1 MTEQTSRLAI
11 VIDSSGAEKQAD
23 NLATALVK
31 MTQAG
36 ERAATSAVKVTKA
49 TDEEKQ
55 SLSELLDRIDPVN
68 AALNKLDKQ
77 QQDLAKFKSKGM
89 VDADT
94 FDLYSKKIEETRNR
108 LTGFRDDL
116 GKTGQ
121 SAAQTAFAMR
131 MIPAQMT
138 DIIVGLS
145 TGQSPFMVL
154 MQQGGQLKDMFG
166 GIGPAIK
173 GVSTY
178 VMGLVNP
185 FTLAAAAV
193 GFLGL
198 AYYKGTQEQDEFY
211 KSLVLTGNLVGKTSG
226 QLADM
231 AARVSVAANSTT
243 GAAASTL
250 NQLVSSGKVAG
261 DSLER
266 VTTAIVKTSEAMGIA
281 TDKLVGDFN
290 DIAADPV
297 AAITKLN
304 DQYHFL
310 TLATYNQIKA
320 LQDEGNQQDA
330 ARVATD
336 AYANAMQQRANDI
349 HQNLGLLESAWD
361 SLGKTAK
368 GAWDAML
375 NIGREQT
382 LTDKLSTLNE
392 NIAEAQKGQKD
403 GGFWNSFSARFTNL
417 PEMIKQ
423 RDLLESVSNLQGD
436 VTKGQAK
443 AKEAEQQR
451 IKTQQEADR
460 VNQQYLSNAD
470 KRNKAIKQQSEFLK
484 AGAITAEQYAKN
496 VSRINELYK
505 DPKSPKTPKGKAYTE
520 DAATRLLDQIN
531 QQTAA
536 MQSQLDASDKLNSAT
551 QARVKFEQQI
561 ADLKTKTQLTA
572 DQKSILSR
580 SDEILQAYKQQE
592 ALQNSVK
599 TLDDY
604 RKMQEQVKTK
614 DERTNDLLKTRLEL
628 LEKAK
633 ATGQLKPGE
642 YEKTRADI
650 YQNTDMQLPSTVRSV
665 VGNLTPTGGRL
676 SGTFEG
682 MQGQINEYDQAQQE
696 LQRWLAAQEEAYAK
710 AGEITAEGEARMT
723 SIRQRAA
730 DANQVIEAQKN
741 TIISAATQ
749 SLFDSTADIMR
760 TGFGEQSAIYKVAF
774 AASKAFAIADSMV
787 KIQQAIASSAVS
799 APYPANIIAMAS
811 IAAQTASIVS
821 NIQAVSGVG
830 FASGGYT
837 GPGSKYQPAGIVH
850 KGEYVFDQ
858 ASTNR
863 IGVSQL
869 EALRNGQ
876 PLDATL
882 GRTGFGTG
890 VQNVNSDNSSKTT
903 IHAPI
908 EQHFHTPPGVTPDQ
922 MALSMAQTQKRATT
936 EALDQVAAQ
945 VLRGDGKVGK
955 AMRSKY
961 PGRGLE

>member
-1 MTEQTSRLAI
+1 
-11 VIDSSGAEKQAD
+11 
-23 NLATALVK
+23 
-31 MTQAG
+31 
-36 ERAATSAVKVTKA
+36 
-49 TDEEKQ
+49 
-55 SLSELLDRIDPVN
+55 
-68 AALNKLDKQ
+68 
-77 QQDLAKFKSKGM
+77 M
-89 VDADT
+89 VDTDT

-173 GVSTY
+173 GVGGY
-178 VMGLVNP
+178 VLGLINP
-185 FTLAAAAV
+185 VTLAAAAV
-193 GFLGL
+193 GVLGL
-198 AYYKGTQEQDEFY
+198 AYYKGSREQDEFY
-211 KSLVLTGNLVGKTSG
+211 KSLVLTGNLAGKTSG

-266 VTTAIVKTSEAMGIA
+266 VTTAIVKTSEATGIA

-320 LQDEGNQQDA
+320 LQDEGNQQEA

-336 AYANAMQQRANDI
+336 AYANTMQQRANDI
-349 HQNLGLLESAWD
+349 HENLGLLERGWNSVTNAI
-361 SLGKTAK
+361 K
-368 GAWDAML
+368 GATDAL
-375 NIGREQT
+375 LDFGREKGPSER
-382 LTDKLSTLNE
+382 LAEIRKEIDWIDKAAGGKFFFGGRKNELEAELN
-392 NIAEAQKGQKD
+392 
-403 GGFWNSFSARFTNL
+403 
-417 PEMIKQ
+417 
-423 RDLLESVSNLQGD
+423 NLQSQITTEGVLTEIISSHD
-436 VTKGQAK
+436 K
-443 AKEAEQQR
+443 AEQQR
-451 IKTQQEADR
+451 IKTQQEADS
-460 VNQQYLSNAD
+460 VNQQLLSNAD
-470 KRNKAIKQQSEFLK
+470 IRNQKLKQQIDFLK
-484 AGAITAEQYAKN
+484 SGAITAEQYAKN
-496 VSRINELYK
+496 VTRINEIYK

-551 QARVKFEQQI
+551 QARIKFEQQI
-561 ADLKTKTQLTA
+561 ADLKSKTQLTA

-650 YQNTDMQLPSTVRSV
+650 YQNTDMQLPSTVRNV

-787 KIQQAIASSAVS
+787 KIQQAIASGAVS

-837 GPGSKYQPAGIVH
+837 GPGGKYQPAGIVH

>member
-11 VIDSSGAEKQAD
+11 VLDSSGAEKQAD

-173 GVSTY
+173 GVGTY

-185 FTLAAAAV
+185 FTLATAAV

-226 QLADM
+226 QLADI
-231 AARVSVAANSTT
+231 AASAGIAADSTT
-243 GAAASTL
+243 GKAASTL

-266 VTTAIVKTSEAMGIA
+266 VTIAIVKISDATGIA
-281 TDKLVGDFN
+281 TEKLVSDFN
-290 DIAADPV
+290 DLAADPV

-304 DQYHFL
+304 DQFHFL

-382 LTDKLSTLNE
+382 LTDKLATLNE

-423 RDLLESVSNLQGD
+423 RDLLESVANLQGD

-470 KRNKAIKQQSEFLK
+470 KRNKSIKQQSEFLK

-496 VSRINELYK
+496 VSRINEMYK
-505 DPKSPKTPKGKAYTE
+505 DPKAPKQKAYTE

-561 ADLKTKTQLTA
+561 ADLKSKTQLTA

-604 RKMQEQVKTK
+604 RKLQEQVKTK

-650 YQNTDMQLPSTVRSV
+650 YQNTDMQLPSTVRNV

-787 KIQQAIASSAVS
+787 KIQQAIASGAVS

-837 GPGSKYQPAGIVH
+837 GPGGKYQPAGIVH

-908 EQHFHTPPGVTPDQ
+908 EQHFHTPPGVTLDQ

-945 VLRGDGKVGK
+945 LLRGDGKVGK
-955 AMRSKY
+955 AMRRKY

>member
-36 ERAATSAVKVTKA
+36 ERAAISAVKVTKA
-49 TDEEKQ
+49 TDEEKK

-77 QQDLAKFKSKGM
+77 QQDLAKSKSKGM

-173 GVSTY
+173 GVGTY

-226 QLADM
+226 QLADI
-231 AARVSVAANSTT
+231 AASAGIAADSTT
-243 GAAASTL
+243 GKAASTL

-266 VTTAIVKTSEAMGIA
+266 VTIAIVKISDATGIA
-281 TDKLVGDFN
+281 TEKLASDFN
-290 DIAADPV
+290 DLAADPV

-382 LTDKLSTLNE
+382 LTDKLATLNE

-423 RDLLESVSNLQGD
+423 RDLLESVANLQGD

-496 VSRINELYK
+496 VSRINEMYK
-505 DPKSPKTPKGKAYTE
+505 DPKAPKQKAYTE

-531 QQTAA
+531 QQTTAL
-536 MQSQLDASDKLNSAT
+536 QSQLDASDKLNSAT

-561 ADLKTKTQLTA
+561 ADLKSKTQLTA

-650 YQNTDMQLPSTVRSV
+650 YQNTDMQLPSTARNV

-787 KIQQAIASSAVS
+787 KIQQAIASGAVS

-858 ASTNR
+858 APTNR

-945 VLRGDGKVGK
+945 LLRGDGKVGK

-961 PGRGLE
+961 SGRGVE

>member
-349 HQNLGLLESAWD
+349 HQNLGILERAWD
-361 SLGKTAK
+361 SLAKTAK

-375 NIGREQT
+375 DIGREQT
-382 LTDKLSTLNE
+382 GTERISQIRKELDWIDKAAGGKLFFGGRKAELEDELN
-392 NIAEAQKGQKD
+392 
-403 GGFWNSFSARFTNL
+403 
-417 PEMIKQ
+417 
-423 RDLLESVSNLQGD
+423 NLQSQITTEGVLTEIISSHD
-436 VTKGQAK
+436 K
-443 AKEAEQQR
+443 AEQKR

-460 VNQQYLSNAD
+460 VNQQLLSNAD
-470 KRNKAIKQQSEFLK
+470 IRNQKLKQQSEFLK
-484 AGAITAEQYAKN
+484 SGAITAEQYAKN

-561 ADLKTKTQLTA
+561 TDLKSKTQLTA

-650 YQNTDMQLPSTVRSV
+650 YQNTDMQLPSTVRNV
-665 VGNLTPTGGRL
+665 VGNLTPTGGRF

-787 KIQQAIASSAVS
+787 KIQQAIASGAVS
-799 APYPANIIAMAS
+799 APYPANFIAMAS
-811 IAAQTASIVS
+811 IAEQTASIVS
-821 NIQAVSGVG
+821 NIQAVSSVG

-837 GPGSKYQPAGIVH
+837 GPGGKYQPAGIVH

-890 VQNVNSDNSSKTT
+890 VQNVNSDNRRQTT
-903 IHAPI
+903 VHAPI
-908 EQHFHTPPGVTPDQ
+908 NQEFHLQGITPEQLSATLNQNNRQLSRQLKGELTKEVTMPQ
-922 MALSMAQTQKRATT
+922 GAFGNALKGNYTRHGP
-936 EALDQVAAQ
+936 
-945 VLRGDGKVGK
+945 R
-955 AMRSKY
+955 
-961 PGRGLE
+961 

>member
-1 MTEQTSRLAI
+1 MAIAPTLNIPQAKFLAMQYKFKAYVAGFGSGKTWVGCGGICKGMWEHPKINQGYFAPTYPQIRDIFYPTVEEVAHDWGLNVKINEGNKEVDGNDYRKVREIYIYPDASGDSRK
-11 VIDSSGAEKQAD
+11 SSNASATDIAQLKQAGF
-23 NLATALVK
+23 NVVVNASNPPVK
-31 MTQAG
+31 DRINAMNAMFCNGNG
-36 ERAATSAVKVTKA
+36 ERRYKVNVK
-49 TDEEKQ
+49 
-55 SLSELLDRIDPVN
+55 RCPVY
-68 AALNKLDKQ
+68 
-77 QQDLAKFKSKGM
+77 
-89 VDADT
+89 T
-94 FDLYSKKIEETRNR
+94 E
-108 LTGFRDDL
+108 
-116 GKTGQ
+116 
-121 SAAQTAFAMR
+121 
-131 MIPAQMT
+131 
-138 DIIVGLS
+138 
-145 TGQSPFMVL
+145 
-154 MQQGGQLKDMFG
+154 
-166 GIGPAIK
+166 
-173 GVSTY
+173 
-178 VMGLVNP
+178 
-185 FTLAAAAV
+185 
-193 GFLGL
+193 
-198 AYYKGTQEQDEFY
+198 
-211 KSLVLTGNLVGKTSG
+211 
-226 QLADM
+226 
-231 AARVSVAANSTT
+231 
-243 GAAASTL
+243 
-250 NQLVSSGKVAG
+250 
-261 DSLER
+261 SLE
-266 VTTAIVKTSEAMGIA
+266 
-281 TDKLVGDFN
+281 
-290 DIAADPV
+290 
-297 AAITKLN
+297 
-304 DQYHFL
+304 
-310 TLATYNQIKA
+310 
-320 LQDEGNQQDA
+320 QQ
-330 ARVATD
+330 VW
-336 AYANAMQQRANDI
+336 
-349 HQNLGLLESAWD
+349 G
-361 SLGKTAK
+361 
-368 GAWDAML
+368 
-375 NIGREQT
+375 
-382 LTDKLSTLNE
+382 E
-392 NIAEAQKGQKD
+392 NG
-403 GGFWNSFSARFTNL
+403 
-417 PEMIKQ
+417 
-423 RDLLESVSNLQGD
+423 
-436 VTKGQAK
+436 
-443 AKEAEQQR
+443 EQQR

-496 VSRINELYK
+496 VSRINEMYK
-505 DPKSPKTPKGKAYTE
+505 DPKPPKTPKGKAYTE

-561 ADLKTKTQLTA
+561 ADLKSKTQLTA

-650 YQNTDMQLPSTVRSV
+650 YQNTDMQLPSTVRNV

-730 DANQVIEAQKN
+730 DVNQVIEAQKN

-749 SLFDSTADIMR
+749 SLFDSTAEIMR

-787 KIQQAIASSAVS
+787 KIQQAIASGAVS

-837 GPGSKYQPAGIVH
+837 GPGGKYQPAGIVH

-890 VQNVNSDNSSKTT
+890 VQNVNSDNRRQTT
-903 IHAPI
+903 VHAPI
-908 EQHFHTPPGVTPDQ
+908 NQEFHLQGITPEQLSATLNQNNRLLSRQLKGELTKEVTMPQ
-922 MALSMAQTQKRATT
+922 GAFGNALKGNYTRHGP
-936 EALDQVAAQ
+936 
-945 VLRGDGKVGK
+945 R
-955 AMRSKY
+955 
-961 PGRGLE
+961 

>member
-36 ERAATSAVKVTKA
+36 ERAAISAVKVTKA
-49 TDEEKQ
+49 TDEEKK

-173 GVSTY
+173 GVGTY

-226 QLADM
+226 QLADI
-231 AARVSVAANSTT
+231 AASAGIAADSTT
-243 GAAASTL
+243 GKAASTL

-266 VTTAIVKTSEAMGIA
+266 VTIAIVKISDATGIA
-281 TDKLVGDFN
+281 TEKLASDFN
-290 DIAADPV
+290 DLAADPV

-382 LTDKLSTLNE
+382 LTDKLATLNE

-403 GGFWNSFSARFTNL
+403 GGFWNSFSVRFTNL

-423 RDLLESVSNLQGD
+423 RDLLESVANLQGD

-496 VSRINELYK
+496 VSRINEMYK
-505 DPKSPKTPKGKAYTE
+505 DPKAPKQKAYTE

-531 QQTAA
+531 QQTTAL
-536 MQSQLDASDKLNSAT
+536 QSQLDASDKLNSAT

-561 ADLKTKTQLTA
+561 ADLKSKTQLTA

-650 YQNTDMQLPSTVRSV
+650 YQNTDMQLPSTVRNV

-787 KIQQAIASSAVS
+787 KIQQAIASGAVS

-837 GPGSKYQPAGIVH
+837 GPGGKYQPAGIVH

-945 VLRGDGKVGK
+945 LLRGDGKVGK